1 MQRSFAAHLYECY
14 SNLSC
19 FSGGCLCTKQEGNKG
34 KNENTTHQQL
44 CITVSRTSSASYWF
58 CGGKWD
64 KLQSSRLG
72 GGGRCGRVLD
82 MLVEA
87 SCLLLEN
94 VDRIFILHFQLSGKR
109 KETKYILYKTRFSID
124 DMAFMTKM
132 YIN

>member
-1 MQRSFAAHLYECY
+1 MVLILWWKMGQAA
-14 SNLSC
+14 
-19 FSGGCLCTKQEGNKG
+19 KQP
-34 KNENTTHQQL
+34 
-44 CITVSRTSSASYWF
+44 S
-58 CGGKWD
+58 
-64 KLQSSRLG
+64 G
-72 GGGRCGRVLD
+72 GGGRCGGVLD